1 MKNKQAYNLLKNTFA
16 SINFMKEKIFYSAQE
31 VESEIKER
39 NNKGD
44 KSRSTIKVL
53 SFAKRCPFTGDLR
66 KYFVIR

>member
-1 MKNKQAYNLLKNTFA
+1 
-16 SINFMKEKIFYSAQE
+16 MKEKIFYSVQE
-31 VESEIKER
+31 VEQEIKES